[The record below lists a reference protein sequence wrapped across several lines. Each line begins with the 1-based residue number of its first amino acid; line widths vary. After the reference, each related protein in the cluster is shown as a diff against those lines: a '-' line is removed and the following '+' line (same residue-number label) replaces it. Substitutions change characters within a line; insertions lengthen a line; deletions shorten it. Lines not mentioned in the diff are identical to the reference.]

1 MTARFDFTV
10 ARSDEP
16 GRWRMPE
23 WMRREIDARVAR
35 GEVTRCPACT
45 FAAPEWAPEA
55 DPGVRIVEVAPGK
68 VVRAGGGWRGLR
80 PGVAE
85 RRAKILALADGTRT
99 GCEVAE
105 LVGCPRGT
113 VHADLV
119 ALRKQGHD
127 ARLRPNGG
135 GRPKALAPD
144 ARQRPAGPAPDC
156 GPRETYP
163 FRGHRTVAELGE

>member
-55 DPGVRIVEVAPGK
+55 DPAASVVEVAPGK
-68 VVRAGGGWRGLR
+68 VVKAGGGWRGKR

-85 RRAKILALADGTRT
+85 RRAKVLALADGTRT
-99 GCEVAE
+99 SAE
-105 LVGCPRGT
+105 I
-113 VHADLV
+113 AE
-119 ALRKQGHD
+119 ALGVTWQNVRNDIQRLRAQGHEPRI
-127 ARLRPNGG
+127 AGYGG
-135 GRPKALAPD
+135 KPRIAPG
-144 ARQRPAGPAPDC
+144 ARQRPAGPAAAC
-156 GPRETYP
+156 GPREAYP
-163 FRGHRTVAELGE
+163 FRGHRTVAELPE